1 MWEKTRNL
9 LIPALLL
16 DLIDSILIGFRFK
29 AESLHYYI
37 QCNEIFILLLM
48 GLKGDE
54 EVRCWVSC
62 AKLMMLVVM
71 KKMMITMIMMMINIQ
86 RSIIKS
92 TYMYRS
98 AVCSSSRNVSKY
110 VWKGYFC
117 YQFLCYKILNFQ
129 SPDKCHLFCWKQQ

>member
-16 DLIDSILIGFRFK
+16 DLIDSNLIGFRFK

-62 AKLMMLVVM
+62 EADD
-71 KKMMITMIMMMINIQ
+71 
-86 RSIIKS
+86 
-92 TYMYRS
+92 
-98 AVCSSSRNVSKY
+98 ACSNEEDDDNDDY
-110 VWKGYFC
+110 
-117 YQFLCYKILNFQ
+117 
-129 SPDKCHLFCWKQQ
+129 DDD